1 MKRVNHMAR
10 RSSSNRFNR
19 GPITFSGDADSLYER
34 HLTFDHVAPI
44 GAASPRDKFE
54 AVARSVRDVLS
65 QRWIGTEQ
73 AYHTQNAKRVYY
85 LSLEFLI
92 GRSLANNITNLQ
104 LTPYWAEVCKKHKL
118 DPFEVIEQEPDA
130 GLGNGG
136 LGRLAACFLDSMA
149 TLGIPGMG
157 CGLRY
162 EYGIFKQTI
171 RDGWQHEQ
179 PDHWLARPDPWEV
192 ARPDEA
198 VDVRLACSFDIHAG
212 ALRTI
217 HGRPSTLIGIPY
229 DRPVVG
235 YGGSTINT
243 LRLWSASTPD
253 YFHFQQFSRGD
264 FVGALAETLTAET
277 VTRVLYPDDSTAE
290 GKGLRFLQQ
299 YFLVAC
305 TLADAVRRFRA
316 AGNEWS
322 ALPDKVAMQL
332 NDTHP
337 TLAVPELMRILL
349 DDAKLGWDQ
358 AWDLT
363 QRTLAYTN
371 HTLLPEALEKWLLP
385 WFEALLPRQLEII
398 YEINRRFLDDVR
410 AKFPGDD
417 LRLARVSLI

>member
-1 MKRVNHMAR
+1 M
-10 RSSSNRFNR
+10 
-19 GPITFSGDADSLYER
+19 
-34 HLTFDHVAPI
+34 
-44 GAASPRDKFE
+44 
-54 AVARSVRDVLS
+54 
-65 QRWIGTEQ
+65 
-73 AYHTQNAKRVYY
+73 
-85 LSLEFLI
+85 
-92 GRSLANNITNLQ
+92 GRSLANNITNLLLDPHWSQ
-104 LTPYWAEVCKKHKL
+104 LCKKHGI
-118 DPFEVIEQEPDA
+118 DPLEIIEQEPDA

-157 CGLRY
+157 SGLRY
-162 EYGIFKQTI
+162 EYGIFKQTM

-198 VDVRLACSFDIHAG
+198 VEVRLACSFDIRAG

-217 HGRPSTLIGIPY
+217 QGRPSTLIGIPY

-235 YGGSTINT
+235 YGGKTINT
-243 LRLWSASTPD
+243 LRLWSAATPD
-253 YFHFQQFSRGD
+253 YFDFQQFSGGD

-277 VTRVLYPDDSTAE
+277 LTRVLYPDDSTAE

-305 TLADAVRRFRA
+305 TLADAIRRFRA
-316 AGNEWS
+316 AGNDWS

-349 DDAKLGWDQ
+349 DEARLGWDQ

-371 HTLLPEALEKWLLP
+371 HTLLPEALEKWPLP
-385 WFEALLPRQLEII
+385 WFETDAAATARDHLRNQSPLP
-398 YEINRRFLDDVR
+398 
-410 AKFPGDD
+410 
-417 LRLARVSLI
+417 